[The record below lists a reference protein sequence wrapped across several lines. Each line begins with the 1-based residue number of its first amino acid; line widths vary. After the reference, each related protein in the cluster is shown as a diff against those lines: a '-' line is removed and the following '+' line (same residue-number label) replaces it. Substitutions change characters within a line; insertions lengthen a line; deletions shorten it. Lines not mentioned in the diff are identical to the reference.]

1 MAKKK
6 VDRIALP
13 WMRGA
18 EFKAIKSP
26 EPPWKGKRELKVKR
40 WRKREKST
48 ENAVVRYVKAEWGIL
63 SRKMNGMGFNSWP
76 DRMFMLPLA
85 PFFIEFKRE
94 GEVPT
99 PLQTDTHT
107 WLRSL
112 GYEVEVHDNTK
123 QAIESIRRRAMEAF
137 RYSKA
142 GSKVPVA
149 ARRRRSL
156 P

>member
-13 WMRGA
+13 WVKGLG
-18 EFKAIKSP
+18 FKPVKSK
-26 EPPWKGKRELKVKR
+26 EPPWKGKRDIKMKR
-40 WRKREKST
+40 WRKREATT
-48 ENAVVRYVKAEWGIL
+48 EGATVRRAKEELGII

-76 DRMFMLPLA
+76 DRMFMIPRK

-99 PLQTDTHT
+99 PLQVENHT

-112 GYEVEVHDNTK
+112 GYDVEVHDNTSK
-123 QAIESIRRRAMEAF
+123 AFESIRRRTVEAL
-137 RYSKA
+137 RAAKA
-142 GSKVPVA
+142 
-149 ARRRRSL
+149 RH
-156 P
+156 